1 MEEKRFTYVVNPRRP
16 IKGILDMPP
25 IKCSMTLKLTKEE
38 ALLAMKSGPVY
49 RKFANEGIQ
58 ERVTATN
65 IDRLHAEKFMTERE
79 FSGSNIPVVN
89 SNVKDIK
96 AEENANETPVNIPV
110 PEIKEVKPV
119 ETVEIEP
126 DPEPVVEQVQ
136 SIQTQSVEE
145 ESDETVDTDDV
156 STSEEISEELSD
168 PAVEDDSDDQED
180 LEDYNNQHQANDSSI
195 TVDFNGN
202 RKKKKHRN

>member
-79 FSGSNIPVVN
+79 FSGSSIPVIN
-89 SNVKDIK
+89 SNVKEV
-96 AEENANETPVNIPV
+96 ARENANETPVNIPV
-110 PEIKEVKPV
+110 PEIKEV

-145 ESDETVDTDDV
+145 KSDETVDTDDV

-180 LEDYNNQHQANDSSI
+180 LEDDNNQHEQNGSSI
-195 TVDFNGN
+195 TVDYNGN